1 MVRKDCP
8 PAQQRNVLPPLF
20 CIEHPNVW
28 VRTYTNKVEKENHNK
43 ERYFSSDLSQI
54 SPLNFKKTRKI
65 LHV

>member
-54 SPLNFKKTRKI
+54 SPLN
-65 LHV
+65 